1 MYNEIIFFR
10 FLQGIEI
17 GDLIV
22 EFGSIDSRNFK
33 TLKDVGELVERSR
46 YKPIFMKIKRGVN
59 TAVLTLIPK
68 PWSGKGLL
76 GCNVVPV
83 EAVER

>member
-1 MYNEIIFFR
+1 MEN
-10 FLQGIEI
+10 
-17 GDLIV
+17 
-22 EFGSIDSRNFK
+22 
-33 TLKDVGELVERSR
+33 SR
-46 YKPIFMKIKRGVN
+46 YKEISVKIKRGSN
-59 TAVLTLIPK
+59 TFALTLTPK